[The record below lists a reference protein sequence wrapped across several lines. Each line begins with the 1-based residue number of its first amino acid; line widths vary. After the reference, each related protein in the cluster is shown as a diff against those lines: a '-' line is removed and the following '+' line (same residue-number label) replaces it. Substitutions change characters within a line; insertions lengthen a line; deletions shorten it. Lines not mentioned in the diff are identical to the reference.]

1 MNRLTIRL
9 RLTALY
15 GLLFLLGGALLLG
28 VTYLLL
34 AQRLGSGTGA
44 QVFTGQIGPGV
55 AARDQLYTMARQQLD
70 ATRQDALNSLLT
82 QGGLALLGVT
92 VIAVGFGW
100 LLSERALRPVH
111 KITETARRV
120 AAGNLHERIA
130 LDGPRDEV
138 KELAD
143 TFDRMLDRL
152 DGAFDGQRRF
162 VANASHELRTPLA
175 INRTLIEVA
184 LGREGVTE
192 QTRQLG
198 ETLLAVNA
206 RHERL
211 IDGLLVLVRSEQA
224 ITVHDR
230 IVLAAVAQHVG
241 TAASAEMDLQP
252 APTAGDPVLL
262 ERVVQN
268 LTDNAVRYNVPDGNV
283 WITTRTIGDRVQV
296 TVANTGPVI
305 PAYEIP
311 VLFEPFRRLRSR
323 TDSANGTGLGL
334 SIVRSVAHAHGGTV
348 TAVPRDGGGLVV
360 TVTLK
365 LYDRSVF

>member
-162 VANASHELRTPLA
+162 VANASHELRTPLSV
-175 INRTLIEVA
+175 IRTEVD
-184 LGREGVTE
+184 VT
-192 QTRQLG
+192 L
-198 ETLLAVNA
+198 
-206 RHERL
+206 
-211 IDGLLVLVRSEQA
+211 
-224 ITVHDR
+224 
-230 IVLAAVAQHVG
+230 
-241 TAASAEMDLQP
+241 
-252 APTAGDPVLL
+252 GDP
-262 ERVVQN
+262 
-268 LTDNAVRYNVPDGNV
+268 
-283 WITTRTIGDRVQV
+283 RVQ
-296 TVANTGPVI
+296 
-305 PAYEIP
+305 
-311 VLFEPFRRLRSR
+311 R
-323 TDSANGTGLGL
+323 
-334 SIVRSVAHAHGGTV
+334 
-348 TAVPRDGGGLVV
+348 
-360 TVTLK
+360 
-365 LYDRSVF
+365 